1 MPARGPAVLL
11 AALVLGGLV
20 FQGVP
25 AWRHRA
31 LSRPPGVLAAQ
42 EPLQKPTVARPYR
55 QGRYTIE
62 PLQDFEVRA
71 RILSVE
77 TYRFDPVAD
86 LAPMDLALGWGR
98 MSDSAVLA
106 SIDISQGQR
115 FYHWRTDAPPI
126 PLQEIVEHS
135 ANMHIIPASSAVAR
149 RLQGL
154 RPGQVVNLRGWLVE
168 VRGDDGGVWRSSLIR
183 QDQGAGA
190 CEIVVVQDLST
201 G

>member
-1 MPARGPAVLL
+1 MPSRGAAVLL
-11 AALVLGGLV
+11 AALVLCGAV

-25 AWRHRA
+25 AWRHRP

-42 EPLQKPTVARPYR
+42 DPVQRPTEARTYR

-62 PLQDFEVRA
+62 PLQDFEIRA

-77 TYRFDPVAD
+77 GYRFDPVAD
-86 LAPMDLALGWGR
+86 LAPVDLALGWGR
-98 MSDSAVLA
+98 MSDSSVLE

-115 FYHWRTDAPPI
+115 FYHWRTQVPPI
-126 PLQEIVEHS
+126 PLQEIAEHS
-135 ANMHIIPASSAVAR
+135 ANMHIIPASPAVEQRLR
-149 RLQGL
+149 RL

-168 VRGDDGGVWRSSLIR
+168 VRGDDGGVWRSSLTR

-190 CEIVVVQDLST
+190 CEIIVVHDLST